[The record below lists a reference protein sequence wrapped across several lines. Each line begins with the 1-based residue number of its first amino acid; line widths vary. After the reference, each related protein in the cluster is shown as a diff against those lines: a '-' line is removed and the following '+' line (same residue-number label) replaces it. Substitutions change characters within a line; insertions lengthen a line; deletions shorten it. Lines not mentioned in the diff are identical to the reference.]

1 MEAYQM
7 DTDEVI
13 GVLRKCGVF
22 AGLSDVELNAI
33 AKLGKIEKFKAGDT
47 IYPQGSMG
55 TKLFILS
62 EGQVLLERTIDIGG
76 KRKAN
81 VPVFIQRESPCRRLM
96 VNWPALVGEEHV
108 QMCTAKC
115 QKPTTVVSIIS
126 SELKDVISK
135 NLEMK
140 VKILEKLVLL
150 LRDRIATSYEA
161 MEAM

>member
-1 MEAYQM
+1 MN
-7 DTDEVI
+7 TDEVVA
-13 GVLRKCGVF
+13 VLRKCGVF

-47 IYPQGSMG
+47 IYLQGKLG
-55 TKLFILS
+55 TKLFVLS
-62 EGQVLLERTIDIGG
+62 EGQVSLERTIDIGG

-81 VPVFIQRESPCRRLM
+81 VPVFIQRESPFRRLM
-96 VNWPALVGEEHV
+96 GNWLALVGEEHV

-115 QKPTTVVSIIS
+115 QKPTTVISIAS
-126 SELKDVISK
+126 SELNDVISR
-135 NLEMK
+135 NAEMK

-150 LRDRIATSYEA
+150 LRDRIATSYES